1 MKFEI
6 LDVITRTSKTGKSF
20 CQAACKGRN
29 KAGEPY
35 LFVGTVPPELFDRV
49 GDEVDLT
56 VIFNGGGSAYV
67 LPY

>member
-1 MKFEI
+1 MRFEI
-6 LDVITRTSKTGKSF
+6 LDVVTRTSKTGKTY

-29 KAGEPY
+29 KIGEPY
-35 LFVGTVPPELFDRV
+35 LFVGTVPPELFDRI

-56 VIFNGGGSAYV
+56 VIFGSGSAYV

>member
-1 MKFEI
+1 MRFEI
-6 LDVITRTSKTGKSF
+6 LDVVTRTSKTGKSY

-29 KAGEPY
+29 KSGEPY
-35 LFVGTVPPELFDRV
+35 LFVGTVPAELEDRI

-56 VIFNGGGSAYV
+56 VIFNGGSAYV

>member
-1 MKFEI
+1 MRFEI
-6 LDVITRTSKTGKSF
+6 LDVISRTSKTGKAY

-29 KAGEPY
+29 KSGEPY
-35 LFVGTVPPELFDRV
+35 LFVGTVPAELVDRI

-56 VIFNGGGSAYV
+56 VIFGNGSAYV